1 MERDHWKVVRMNLF
15 NQNRG
20 NTGSGRI
27 NHSQSK
33 RSRQS
38 LRSLGCK
45 SPQNVKK

>member
-1 MERDHWKVVRMNLF
+1 MERNHWRVVRMNFL

-27 NHSQSK
+27 NRSHSK

-38 LRSLGCK
+38 LRSFERK